1 MSRPAEHSVAGND
14 NPVTDPT
21 EDRYG
26 FTVPGEK
33 LADATGRSRFCPA
46 RDGPAVNSEPFT
58 HPCIMAQSAAASEGN
73 NSDHHYSSLDIF
85 SDSAGMSRL

>member
-14 NPVTDPT
+14 NPVADPT

-33 LADATGRSRFCPA
+33 LADATGRSGLVRHAP
-46 RDGPAVNSEPFT
+46 GP
-58 HPCIMAQSAAASEGN
+58 Q
-73 NSDHHYSSLDIF
+73 
-85 SDSAGMSRL
+85 